1 MPLTSPSSCGQNP
14 GPAARDYSAGNART
28 RITKVTYPATTGEFD
43 AAPPQSPRYER
54 SAVID
59 LDAIRHN
66 VRRLAAA
73 ASPAKVMAVVKADAY
88 GHGAVPVARAALEA
102 GASWLGVA
110 HISESLAL
118 RAAGIE
124 APMLAWLHTTESNF
138 GAAVAAGVDIGCSG
152 WELERIVAAAREQER
167 PARIHLKVDTGLGR
181 NGATLDT
188 WDHLVGEAME
198 YQDQGLLR
206 VVGIFSHLAVADEPE
221 RPETDQQL
229 AAFREVLAVAE
240 DAGVDPE
247 VRHLA
252 NTPATLSRPDT
263 HFDLVRV
270 GLGIYG
276 LSPFDGQTSAE
287 LGLRPAMTLRTIVSQ
302 CKEVPDGQGVSYGLR
317 YRTSGRSTLGLIPVG
332 YADGVPRIATG
343 GPVRVA
349 GKTYPVV
356 GRIAMDQMVIDLGD
370 AGPAGAG
377 LLGAEAELFGDGADG
392 GPTADDWA
400 RAAGTINY
408 EIVTRISPRV
418 PRRFIN
424 EQAPAAVV
432 HGTEG
437 AA

>member
-1 MPLTSPSSCGQNP
+1 M
-14 GPAARDYSAGNART
+14 
-28 RITKVTYPATTGEFD
+28 
-43 AAPPQSPRYER
+43 
-54 SAVID
+54 ID

-66 VRRLAAA
+66 VRRLAGA

-110 HISESLAL
+110 HISEALAL

-124 APMLAWLHTTESNF
+124 APLLAWLHTTESNF

-152 WELERIVAAAREQER
+152 WELDRIVAAARDQER

-181 NGATLDT
+181 NGATLES
-188 WDHLVGEAME
+188 WDQLVGEAME

-206 VVGIFSHLAVADEPE
+206 VVGIFSHLAVADEPD
-221 RPETDQQL
+221 RPETDDQL
-229 AAFREVLAVAE
+229 AVFRDVLAIAE

-276 LSPFDGQTSAE
+276 LSPFEGTTSAE
-287 LGLRPAMTLRTIVSQ
+287 LGLRPAMTLRTLVSQ
-302 CKEVPDGQGVSYGLR
+302 CKDVPDGQGVSYGLH
-317 YRTSGRSTLGLIPVG
+317 YRTNGPSSLALIPLG
-332 YADGVPRIATG
+332 YADGVPRVATG

-349 GKTYPVV
+349 GLTYPVV
-356 GRIAMDQMVIDLGD
+356 GRIAMDQMVIDVGNIGA
-370 AGPAGAG
+370 AG
-377 LLGAEAELFGDGADG
+377 AELFGAEAVLFGNGEGD

-400 RAAGTINY
+400 LAAGTNNY

-424 EQAPAAVV
+424 ESPDVGHSAAP
-432 HGTEG
+432 G
-437 AA
+437 AADKVRP

>member
-1 MPLTSPSSCGQNP
+1 M
-14 GPAARDYSAGNART
+14 
-28 RITKVTYPATTGEFD
+28 
-43 AAPPQSPRYER
+43 
-54 SAVID
+54 ID

-88 GHGAVPVARAALEA
+88 GHGAVPVARAALQA

-110 HISESLAL
+110 HISEALGL
-118 RAAGIE
+118 RAAGID
-124 APMLAWLHTTESNF
+124 APLLAWLHTTDSNF

-181 NGATLDT
+181 NGATPET
-188 WDHLVGEAME
+188 WDRLVGEAVE

-221 RPETDQQL
+221 RPETDQQV
-229 AAFREVLAVAE
+229 AAFREALAIAE
-240 DAGVDPE
+240 DAGVDLE

-276 LSPFDGQTSAE
+276 LSPFEGQTSAE
-287 LGLRPAMTLRTIVSQ
+287 LGLRPAMTLRTLVSQ
-302 CKEVPDGQGVSYGLR
+302 CKEVPAGQGVSYGLN
-317 YRTSGRSTLGLIPVG
+317 YRTREASTLALIPMG
-332 YADGVPRIATG
+332 YADGVPRVATG

-356 GRIAMDQMVIDLGD
+356 GRIAMDQMVIDLGPE
-370 AGPAGAG
+370 ASGSV
-377 LLGAEAELFGDGADG
+377 LHGAEAELFGDGSDG

-424 EQAPAAVV
+424 ENEPAGSDTGLVGVPGKA
-432 HGTEG
+432 GT
-437 AA
+437 A

>member
-1 MPLTSPSSCGQNP
+1 
-14 GPAARDYSAGNART
+14 
-28 RITKVTYPATTGEFD
+28 VTYPAATGDFD
-43 AAPPQSPRYER
+43 AAPAPDPRYER

-102 GASWLGVA
+102 GAAWLGVA
-110 HISESLAL
+110 HISEALAL
-118 RAAGIE
+118 RAAGID
-124 APMLAWLHTTESNF
+124 APLLAWLHTTESNF
-138 GAAVAAGVDIGCSG
+138 AAAVAAGVDIGCSG

-181 NGATLDT
+181 NGATMDT

-276 LSPFDGQTSAE
+276 LSPFAGQTSAE
-287 LGLRPAMTLRTIVSQ
+287 LGLRPAMTLRTVVSQ

-317 YRTSGRSTLGLIPVG
+317 YHTSGASTLGLIPVG
-332 YADGVPRIATG
+332 YADGIPRVATG

-349 GKTYPVV
+349 GRTYPVV

-370 AGPAGAG
+370 IGPAGGG
-377 LLGAEAELFGDGADG
+377 LMGAEAELFGDGADG
-392 GPTADDWA
+392 GPTAEDWA

-424 EQAPAAVV
+424 EEAPALSGQASV
-432 HGTEG
+432 HHGQG

>member
-1 MPLTSPSSCGQNP
+1 M
-14 GPAARDYSAGNART
+14 
-28 RITKVTYPATTGEFD
+28 TYPATTGDFS
-43 AAPPQSPRYER
+43 AASGPDPRHER

-66 VRRLAAA
+66 VRRLADA

-88 GHGAVPVARAALEA
+88 GHGAVPVARAALQS
-102 GASWLGVA
+102 GAAWLGVA
-110 HISESLAL
+110 HISEALAL
-118 RAAGIE
+118 RAAGID
-124 APMLAWLHTTESNF
+124 APLLAWLHTTDSNF

-167 PARIHLKVDTGLGR
+167 PARVHLKVDTGLGR
-181 NGATLDT
+181 NGATPEA
-188 WDHLVGEAME
+188 WDRLVGEAVE

-206 VVGIFSHLAVADEPE
+206 VVGIFSHLAVADEPD
-221 RPETDQQL
+221 RPETDDQL
-229 AAFREVLAVAE
+229 AAFREALAIAE

-276 LSPFDGQTSAE
+276 LSPFEGQTSAE
-287 LGLRPAMTLRTIVSQ
+287 LGLRPAMTLRTLVSQ
-302 CKEVPDGQGVSYGLR
+302 CKGVPAGQGVSYGLH
-317 YRTSGRSTLGLIPVG
+317 YRTREASTLALIPLG
-332 YADGVPRIATG
+332 YADGVPRVATG

-356 GRIAMDQMVIDLGD
+356 GRIAMDQMVIDLGPEARD
-370 AGPAGAG
+370 SG
-377 LLGAEAELFGDGADG
+377 LLGAEAVLFGTGADG

-400 RAAGTINY
+400 QAAGTINY
-408 EIVTRISPRV
+408 EVVTRISPRV

-424 EQAPAAVV
+424 EDQPAGSSPGLAGVP
-432 HGTEG
+432 GKAG

>member
-1 MPLTSPSSCGQNP
+1 
-14 GPAARDYSAGNART
+14 
-28 RITKVTYPATTGEFD
+28 VTYPATTGEFS
-43 AAPPQSPRYER
+43 AASGPDPRHER

-66 VRRLAAA
+66 VRRLAGA

-88 GHGAVPVARAALEA
+88 GHGAVPVARAAVQA

-110 HISESLAL
+110 HISEALAL
-118 RAAGIE
+118 RAAGID
-124 APMLAWLHTTESNF
+124 APLLAWLHTTDSNF

-167 PARIHLKVDTGLGR
+167 PARVHLKVDTGLGR
-181 NGATLDT
+181 NGATPEA
-188 WDHLVGEAME
+188 WDRLVGEAVE

-206 VVGIFSHLAVADEPE
+206 VVGIFSHLAVADEPD
-221 RPETDQQL
+221 RPETDDQL
-229 AAFREVLAVAE
+229 AAFREALAIAE

-276 LSPFDGQTSAE
+276 LSPFEGQTSAE
-287 LGLRPAMTLRTIVSQ
+287 LGLRPAMTLRTLVSQ
-302 CKEVPDGQGVSYGLR
+302 CKRVPAGQGVSYGLH
-317 YRTSGRSTLGLIPVG
+317 YRTREASTLALIPLG
-332 YADGVPRIATG
+332 YADGVPRVATG

-356 GRIAMDQMVIDLGD
+356 GRIAMDQMVIDLGSE
-370 AGPAGAG
+370 APGGA
-377 LLGAEAELFGDGADG
+377 LQGAEAELFGEGADG
-392 GPTADDWA
+392 GPTVDDWA

-408 EIVTRISPRV
+408 EVVTRISPRV

-424 EQAPAAVV
+424 EDQPPGSTNGLAGVP
-432 HGTEG
+432 G
-437 AA
+437 AAGAA

>member
-1 MPLTSPSSCGQNP
+1 MIY
-14 GPAARDYSAGNART
+14 PAATGDFQPLAEA
-28 RITKVTYPATTGEFD
+28 VPAHVE
-43 AAPPQSPRYER
+43 ER

-59 LDAIRHN
+59 LEAIRHN
-66 VRRLAAA
+66 VRRLAAV

-88 GHGAVPVARAALEA
+88 GHGAIPVARAALSA

-110 HISESLAL
+110 HISEALAL

-124 APMLAWLHTTESNF
+124 APMLAWLHTPESNF
-138 GAAVAAGVDIGCSG
+138 AAAVAAGIDIGCSG
-152 WELERIVAAAREQER
+152 WELDRIVAAARDQER

-181 NGATLDT
+181 NGATLASWDT
-188 WDHLVGEAME
+188 LLGEAIE

-229 AAFREVLAVAE
+229 AIFREVLAMAQ

-276 LSPFDGQTSAE
+276 LSPFAEQSSAE
-287 LGLRPAMTLRTIVSQ
+287 VGLRPAMTVRTLVSH
-302 CKEVPDGQGVSYGLR
+302 CKDVPAGQGVSYGLN
-317 YRTSGRSTLGLIPVG
+317 YRTSGNSTLGLVPLG
-332 YADGVPRIATG
+332 YADGVPRVATG
-343 GPVRVA
+343 GPIRVA
-349 GKTYPVV
+349 GVNYPVV
-356 GRIAMDQMVIDLGD
+356 GRIAMDQMVIDLGPLHVS
-370 AGPAGAG
+370 AGGTS
-377 LLGAEAELFGDGADG
+377 LLGAEAVMFGDGADG
-392 GPTADDWA
+392 GPTVEDWA
-400 RAAGTINY
+400 RAAGTNNY

-418 PRRFIN
+418 PRRYIN
-424 EQAPAAVV
+424 EAPTADA
-432 HGTEG
+432 GTVT
-437 AA
+437 

>member
-1 MPLTSPSSCGQNP
+1 
-14 GPAARDYSAGNART
+14 
-28 RITKVTYPATTGEFD
+28 VTYPASTGESD
-43 AAPPQSPRYER
+43 ATSGQDYRYER

-110 HISESLAL
+110 HISEALAL
-118 RAAGIE
+118 RAAGID
-124 APMLAWLHTTESNF
+124 APLLAWLHTTDSNF
-138 GAAVAAGVDIGCSG
+138 GAAVASGVDIGCSG
-152 WELERIVAAAREQER
+152 WELDRIVAAAREQER

-181 NGATLDT
+181 NGSTMANWDT
-188 WDHLVGEAME
+188 LVGEAME

-221 RPETDQQL
+221 RPETDHQL
-229 AAFREVLAVAE
+229 AAFREALAVAE

-276 LSPFDGQTSAE
+276 LSPFDGQSSAE
-287 LGLRPAMTLRTIVSQ
+287 LGLQPAMSLRTKVSQ
-302 CKEVPDGQGVSYGLR
+302 CKQVPEGQGVSYGLH
-317 YRTSGRSTLGLIPVG
+317 YRTEGASTLGLIPVG
-332 YADGVPRIATG
+332 YADGIPRVATG

-356 GRIAMDQMVIDLGD
+356 GRIAMDQMVIDLGPE
-370 AGPAGAG
+370 APAAG
-377 LLGAEAELFGDGADG
+377 LLGAEAELFGSGAG
-392 GPTADDWA
+392 GRPTADDWA

-418 PRRFIN
+418 PRRFIHEEN
-424 EQAPAAVV
+424 TAARPV
-432 HGTEG
+432 
-437 AA
+437 AAAAGGKAGL

>member
-1 MPLTSPSSCGQNP
+1 M
-14 GPAARDYSAGNART
+14 
-28 RITKVTYPATTGEFD
+28 TYPASTGEFS
-43 AAPPQSPRYER
+43 AAQGPDPRHER

-88 GHGAVPVARAALEA
+88 GHGAVPVARAALQA

-110 HISESLAL
+110 HISEALAL
-118 RAAGIE
+118 RAAGID
-124 APMLAWLHTTESNF
+124 APLLAWLHTTDSNF

-167 PARIHLKVDTGLGR
+167 PARVHLKVDTGLGR
-181 NGATLDT
+181 NGCTPED
-188 WDHLVGEAME
+188 WDRLVGEAVE

-221 RPETDQQL
+221 RPETDQQV
-229 AAFREVLAVAE
+229 AAFREAVAIAE

-263 HFDLVRV
+263 HFDLVRA

-276 LSPFDGQTSAE
+276 LSPFDGTTSAE
-287 LGLRPAMTLRTIVSQ
+287 LGLRPAMTLRTLVSQ
-302 CKEVPDGQGVSYGLR
+302 CKDVPAGQGVSYGLR
-317 YRTSGRSTLGLIPVG
+317 YRTSGPSTLALIPLG
-332 YADGVPRIATG
+332 YADGVPRVATG

-356 GRIAMDQMVIDLGD
+356 GRIAMDQMVIDLGAEH
-370 AGPAGAG
+370 AGEG
-377 LLGAEAELFGDGADG
+377 LLGAEAVLFGDGAGG

-424 EQAPAAVV
+424 EDDHAGMAAGLARV
-432 HGTEG
+432 HGGAG

>member
-1 MPLTSPSSCGQNP
+1 M
-14 GPAARDYSAGNART
+14 
-28 RITKVTYPATTGEFD
+28 
-43 AAPPQSPRYER
+43 
-54 SAVID
+54 ID

-66 VRRLAAA
+66 VRRLADA

-88 GHGAVPVARAALEA
+88 GHGAVPVARAALQS
-102 GASWLGVA
+102 GAAWLGVA
-110 HISESLAL
+110 HISEALAL
-118 RAAGIE
+118 RAAGID
-124 APMLAWLHTTESNF
+124 APLLAWLHTTDSNF

-167 PARIHLKVDTGLGR
+167 PARVHLKVDTGLGR
-181 NGATLDT
+181 NGATPEA
-188 WDHLVGEAME
+188 WDRLVGEAVE

-206 VVGIFSHLAVADEPE
+206 VVGIFSHLAVADEPD
-221 RPETDQQL
+221 RPETDDQL
-229 AAFREVLAVAE
+229 AAFREALAIAE

-276 LSPFDGQTSAE
+276 LSPFEGQTSAE
-287 LGLRPAMTLRTIVSQ
+287 LGLRPAMTLRTLVSQ
-302 CKEVPDGQGVSYGLR
+302 CKGVPAGQGVSYGLH
-317 YRTSGRSTLGLIPVG
+317 YRTREASTLALIPLG
-332 YADGVPRIATG
+332 YADGVPRVATG

-356 GRIAMDQMVIDLGD
+356 GRIAMDQMVIDLGPEARD
-370 AGPAGAG
+370 SG
-377 LLGAEAELFGDGADG
+377 LLGAEAVLFGTGADG

-400 RAAGTINY
+400 QAAGTINY
-408 EIVTRISPRV
+408 EVVTRISPRV

-424 EQAPAAVV
+424 EDQPAGSSPGLAGVP
-432 HGTEG
+432 GKAG

>member
-1 MPLTSPSSCGQNP
+1 
-14 GPAARDYSAGNART
+14 
-28 RITKVTYPATTGEFD
+28 VTYPATTGEFS
-43 AAPPQSPRYER
+43 AAPGQDPRYER

-59 LDAIRHN
+59 LEAIRHN

-88 GHGAVPVARAALEA
+88 GHGAVPVARAAIEA

-110 HISESLAL
+110 HISEALAL
-118 RAAGIE
+118 RAAGID
-124 APMLAWLHTTESNF
+124 APLLAWLHTVDSNF

-181 NGATLDT
+181 NGATLET

-229 AAFREVLAVAE
+229 AAFREALAVAE

-263 HFDLVRV
+263 HFDLVRA

-287 LGLRPAMTLRTIVSQ
+287 LGLRPAMTLRTLVSQ

-317 YRTSGRSTLGLIPVG
+317 YHTSGRSTLALIPMG

-349 GKTYPVV
+349 GRTYPVV

-370 AGPAGAG
+370 AGPAGAR
-377 LLGAEAELFGDGADG
+377 LLGAEAELFGNGDDG

-418 PRRFIN
+418 PRRFVN
-424 EQAPAAVV
+424 EQDASAAL
-432 HGTEG
+432 HTEG

>member
-1 MPLTSPSSCGQNP
+1 M
-14 GPAARDYSAGNART
+14 
-28 RITKVTYPATTGEFD
+28 TYPATTGEFS
-43 AAPPQSPRYER
+43 AAPGQDPRHER

-59 LDAIRHN
+59 LEAIRHN

-88 GHGAVPVARAALEA
+88 GHGAVPVARAAIEA
-102 GASWLGVA
+102 GAAWLGVA
-110 HISESLAL
+110 HISEALAL
-118 RAAGIE
+118 RAAGID
-124 APMLAWLHTTESNF
+124 APLLAWLHTVDSNF

-229 AAFREVLAVAE
+229 AAFREALAVAE

-263 HFDLVRV
+263 HFDLVRA

-287 LGLRPAMTLRTIVSQ
+287 LGLRPAMTLRTLVSQ

-317 YRTSGRSTLGLIPVG
+317 YHTSGRNTLALIPMG

-349 GKTYPVV
+349 GRTYPVV

-377 LLGAEAELFGDGADG
+377 LLGAEAELFGNGDDG

-418 PRRFIN
+418 PRRFVN
-424 EQAPAAVV
+424 EQDVSAAL
-432 HGTEG
+432 HTTEG